1 MIFRFLPP
9 PAFTMPGSL
18 CMGEEAY
25 SFLSQAVHNMWMF
38 VLTMPIITLE
48 KTFVNPLQKILIR
61 MQGRF

>member
-1 MIFRFLPP
+1 
-9 PAFTMPGSL
+9 MPGSL

-38 VLTMPIITLE
+38 VLTMPIITLD
-48 KTFVNPLQKILIR
+48 KTFVNPPQKILIR